1 MEERKRIA
9 LEALALEVEEFK
21 TQERLKLLQR
31 AKRDVEAEVDVEE
44 DSAETESSEKVEIFD
59 LFRKSIRLLETTVCE
74 EKSQRFNLENGI
86 QI

>member
-31 AKRDVEAEVDVEE
+31 AKRDVEAEVDVERTRPRQR
-44 DSAETESSEKVEIFD
+44 AVKR
-59 LFRKSIRLLETTVCE
+59 LKSLR
-74 EKSQRFNLENGI
+74 RN